1 MISREQLATEFK
13 IRNCIRQALTLV
25 KKKLI
30 KEAVSNLQEEIRL
43 RAIIQD
49 LILEEVSDDPHESTA
64 INKLETLL
72 INIMPVL
79 EEAYKSLTTSEDQR
93 LSFRAHIL
101 HAIRNSL
108 APVDA
113 RDSAGE
119 NGVAELNEQD
129 DVDES
134 PDSVTIDI
142 DAPDEEKFIDLKKDE
157 KEEEEVDPR
166 DEFGLEGE
174 DETGRNVAYDVYK
187 KIETQIVDTY
197 KLLGADEDKE
207 IFYDYLLTNVKLN
220 FDTYETDLQKVLQEP
235 TTPEYEKE
243 KEKLDTPPA
252 EDPLA
257 GGDLGVPPAEE
268 EPNLTI

>member
-13 IRNCIRQALTLV
+13 VRKCVKQALTIV

-30 KEAVSNLQEEIRL
+30 KEAVSNLQEELNL
-43 RAIIQD
+43 RGLIQD
-49 LILEEVSDDPHESTA
+49 LLLEEVSDDPHESTA

-79 EEAYKSLTTSEDQR
+79 EEAYKSLTTNTEQR
-93 LSFRAHIL
+93 ESFRAHVL

-108 APVDA
+108 APVNA
-113 RDSAGE
+113 RDEAGSG
-119 NGVAELNEQD
+119 GVSELNEQD
-129 DVDES
+129 EVEE
-134 PDSVTIDI
+134 DSVTIDI
-142 DAPDEEKFIDLKKDE
+142 DAPDEDKFIDLKKDE
-157 KEEEEVDPR
+157 KEEEESDPR
-166 DEFGLEGE
+166 DEFGIEGE

-197 KLLGADEDKE
+197 KLLGDDDDKE

-220 FDTYETDLQKVLQEP
+220 FDTYETDLQKVLSEP

-243 KEKLDTPPA
+243 KQKLDADPGALGEPEGL
-252 EDPLA
+252 EDPLE
-257 GGDLGVPPAEE
+257 GPSLG
-268 EPNLTI
+268 I